1 MSQSLIGRFWPSFED
16 VTTPRH
22 QPFTHP
28 LVPPFQ
34 EVNPEFKGSFG
45 NVLDTLGI
53 TPEEFQAMSLR
64 EFRAKFYTVF
74 FDRELIVVLPGG
86 GWTKDFL
93 SSVDLFKSYR
103 HEMKKLG
110 FAEADV
116 YTFKTPASVEM

>member
-1 MSQSLIGRFWPSFED
+1 MSQSLIGRFWNSFEG
-16 VTTPRH
+16 VATPRH
-22 QPFTHP
+22 QPFDHP

-64 EFRAKFYTVF
+64 EFRTKFNTVF
-74 FDRELIVVLPGG
+74 FEQELIIVLPSG
-86 GWTKDFL
+86 GWTKDL
-93 SSVDLFKSYR
+93 LTSEDLFESYR
-103 HEMKKLG
+103 REIETIG
-110 FAEADV
+110 FAEADA